1 MFDFTIWQWII
12 FGFVYIAMI
21 ALVKSI
27 YADLSFSDTNRLSEK
42 TTTIIGI
49 FWPITFPVFLL
60 IACLSLIL
68 FIIGFMLRLMWYII
82 EPFWRTGK
90 K

>member
-1 MFDFTIWQWII
+1 
-12 FGFVYIAMI
+12 MI
-21 ALVKSI
+21 ALVKSV
-27 YADLSFSDTNRLSEK
+27 YADLSFSDTNKLSEK

-49 FWPITFPVFLL
+49 FWPITFPVCLV

-68 FIIGFMLRLMWYII
+68 FLIGFMLRLMWYII
-82 EPFWRTGK
+82 EPFWCTGK